1 MIGRRTVAAVTGV
14 SLVATLVVASLL
26 VGTKLLREVQRN
38 TYTAYFAE
46 ANGLFVGDEVRI
58 LGVAVGV
65 VDRIEPQPASSKVTF
80 SVDKQYAV
88 PADAR
93 AAILSPS
100 LVTSRAIQLVP
111 AYSGGPK
118 LSPGA
123 SIPLTRTAVP
133 VEWDDFR
140 RQLEKL
146 TEALQPTTPGGVNSL
161 GEFINSSADNLRG
174 EGDTARDTVIKLSE
188 AISALGDHADDIFST
203 VRNLQLLVS
212 ALYSSSDL
220 LASFNQNLASMT
232 TLLTNTPNEVAN
244 ALKGLDGAL
253 TDLRDF
259 LSENREAIGVTFD
272 RFGSITTA
280 LNDSRADIKQI
291 LHIAPTVFQNFL
303 NIYQPAQSAMTGI
316 MALNNFADIPQ
327 WICSSIEA
335 ASRLRLDRV
344 SKLCLQ
350 YINPIIKNRI
360 YNYLPFGLNPF
371 VGTQARPN
379 EITYSED
386 SLRPGYT
393 PPPPPDAPP
402 PPEQPAPAEP
412 PAPDTPQPPEGP
424 PPNGTVNSTQV
435 LRDLMLPTGAS

>member
-1 MIGRRTVAAVTGV
+1 MTRRTLSRVTAVSLAVTLVAA
-14 SLVATLVVASLL
+14 SFLVAR
-26 VGTKLLREVQRN
+26 KLWNDVEKN
-38 TYTAYFAE
+38 TYSAYFTE
-46 ANGLFVGDEVRI
+46 ANGLFVGDEIRI

-65 VDRIEPQPASSKVTF
+65 VDKIEPQPASSKVTF

-88 PADAR
+88 PAGAR

-100 LVTSRAIQLVP
+100 LVTPRAIQLVP

-118 LSPGA
+118 LTPGA
-123 SIPLTRTAVP
+123 SIPLNRTAVP

-140 RQLEKL
+140 KQLEKL
-146 TEALQPTTPGGVNSL
+146 TDALQPTTPGGVNTA
-161 GEFINSSADNLRG
+161 GEFINSAADNLRG
-174 EGDTARDTVIKLSE
+174 QGDTARDTIIKLSQ

-220 LASFNQNLASMT
+220 LASFNQNLASVT
-232 TLLTNTPNEVAN
+232 TILTNSPNEVAN
-244 ALKGLDGAL
+244 AVQGLDGAL
-253 TDLRDF
+253 ADLREF
-259 LSENREAIGVTFD
+259 LAENRESVGVTFD
-272 RFGSITTA
+272 RLSSITTA

-291 LHIAPTVFQNFL
+291 LHVVPTVFQNFM

-316 MALNNFADIPQ
+316 LALNNFADIPQ

-335 ASRLRLDRV
+335 AARARLDRV

-350 YINPIIKNRI
+350 YVNPIIKNRI
-360 YNYLPFGLNPF
+360 YNYIPAGINPF

-393 PPPPPDAPP
+393 PPPPPEAPQTPEAPPPAVLDNQPQPTQAPP
-402 PPEQPAPAEP
+402 PP
-412 PAPDTPQPPEGP
+412 PE
-424 PPNGTVNSTQV
+424 NNVSSTQV
-435 LRDLMLPTGAS
+435 LQNLMLPTGAS

>member
-1 MIGRRTVAAVTGV
+1 MNISRTTLQRVTAVI
-14 SLVATLVVASLL
+14 LVATLAMASFL
-26 VGTKLLREVQRN
+26 VGKKLWKDVEKN
-38 TYTAYFAE
+38 TYSAYFAE

-65 VDRIEPQPASSKVTF
+65 VDRIEPQPTSSKVTF
-80 SVDKQYAV
+80 SVEKQYPV

-100 LVTSRAIQLVP
+100 LVTSRAVQLVP

-123 SIPLTRTAVP
+123 SIPLNRTAVP

-140 RQLEKL
+140 KQLEKL
-146 TEALQPTTPGGVNSL
+146 TDALQPTGPGGVNSA
-161 GEFINSSADNLRG
+161 GEFVNSAADNLRG
-174 EGDTARDTVIKLSE
+174 QGDTARDTVIKLSQ

-203 VRNLQLLVS
+203 VHNLQLLVS

-220 LASFNQNLASMT
+220 LASFNQNLASVT
-232 TLLTNTPNEVAN
+232 TVLSNTPNEVAN
-244 ALKGLDGAL
+244 AVKGLDQAL
-253 TDLRDF
+253 ADVRDF
-259 LSENREAIGVTFD
+259 LAENSEAMGVTFD
-272 RFGSITTA
+272 RLGSITTA
-280 LNDSRADIKQI
+280 LNDSRGDIKQI
-291 LHIAPTVFQNFL
+291 LHVAPTVFQNFM

-316 MALNNFADIPQ
+316 IALNNFADIPQ

-360 YNYLPFGLNPF
+360 YNYIPAGINPF

-386 SLRPGYT
+386 WLRPGYT
-393 PPPPPDAPP
+393 PPESTPPPEGTPPPDAPP
-402 PPEQPAPAEP
+402 PAEAPP
-412 PAPDTPQPPEGP
+412 TP
-424 PPNGTVNSTQV
+424 PPNTTMSSTQV
-435 LRDLMLPTGAS
+435 LQNLMLPAGPS

>member
-1 MIGRRTVAAVTGV
+1 
-14 SLVATLVVASLL
+14 
-26 VGTKLLREVQRN
+26 
-38 TYTAYFAE
+38 
-46 ANGLFVGDEVRI
+46 
-58 LGVAVGV
+58 
-65 VDRIEPQPASSKVTF
+65 VTF

-123 SIPLTRTAVP
+123 SIPLSRTAVP

-146 TEALQPTTPGGVNSL
+146 TDALQPTAPGGVNSV
-161 GEFINSSADNLRG
+161 GEFINSAADNLRG
-174 EGDTARDTVIKLSE
+174 EGDSARDTVIKLSE

-220 LASFNQNLASMT
+220 LASFNQNLASVT
-232 TLLTNTPNEVAN
+232 TVLSNTPNEVAS
-244 ALKGLDGAL
+244 AVKGLDGAL

-259 LSENREAIGVTFD
+259 LSENREGIGVTFD
-272 RFGSITTA
+272 RLGSITTA
-280 LNDSRADIKQI
+280 LNDSRADVKQI

-316 MALNNFADIPQ
+316 IALNNFADIPQ

-393 PPPPPDAPP
+393 PPDPTPPPDAVPPGQPP
-402 PPEQPAPAEP
+402 PPEQPAPTEAPLPAAAP
-412 PAPDTPQPPEGP
+412 PS
-424 PPNGTVNSTQV
+424 NGTVNSTQV
-435 LRDLMLPTGAS
+435 LRDLMLPTGAP

>member
-1 MIGRRTVAAVTGV
+1 MTVTRRTVRQVTAV
-14 SLVATLVVASLL
+14 SLVVTLAVASFL
-26 VGTKLLREVQRN
+26 VGTKLWKDVERN
-38 TYTAYFAE
+38 TYSAYFAE
-46 ANGLFVGDEVRI
+46 SNGLFVGDEIRI

-65 VDRIEPQPASSKVTF
+65 VDKIEPQPSSSKVTF

-123 SIPLTRTAVP
+123 SIPLIRTAVP

-140 RQLEKL
+140 KQLEKL
-146 TEALQPTTPGGVNSL
+146 NDALQPTAPGGVNSV
-161 GEFINSSADNLRG
+161 GEFIDSAADNLRG
-174 EGDTARDTVIKLSE
+174 QGDTARDTIIKLSQ
-188 AISALGDHADDIFST
+188 ALSALGDHADDIFST

-220 LASFNQNLASMT
+220 LASFNQNLASVT
-232 TLLTNTPNEVAN
+232 TVLSNTPNNVAN
-244 ALKGLDGAL
+244 AVKGLDQAL
-253 TDLRDF
+253 ADVRDF
-259 LSENREAIGVTFD
+259 LSENREAMGVTVD
-272 RFGSITTA
+272 RLGSITTA

-291 LHIAPTVFQNFL
+291 LHVAPTVFQNFM

-316 MALNNFADIPQ
+316 LALNNFADIPQ

-335 ASRLRLDRV
+335 AARARLDRV

-350 YINPIIKNRI
+350 YVNPIIKNRI
-360 YNYLPFGLNPF
+360 YNYIPAGINPF

-393 PPPPPDAPP
+393 PPPEATQTPEAALPPPSDTTPPPAEATPP
-402 PPEQPAPAEP
+402 PPN
-412 PAPDTPQPPEGP
+412 
-424 PPNGTVNSTQV
+424 PNLSSTQV
-435 LRDLMLPTGAS
+435 LQNLMLPTGTS